1 MKSNF
6 PVYLVACVVLSGIFG
21 AAAQAQS
28 HVKTHPD
35 TAQKTAQQPAD
46 APTIVQLLKKQFDK
60 PKSPLT
66 VMPVTVEGDWAM
78 AGWLQDERGGRALLN
93 KRQGQW
99 VIVVCGG
106 DGLLQ
111 AGALSQTG
119 MKTDAAQKLTMK
131 AQSAERL
138 LPADTLKK
146 FASFEGMLRVDGG
159 AHDAHGAHGTH
170 GTPPKH

>member
-1 MKSNF
+1 MKYINIIA
-6 PVYLVACVVLSGIFG
+6 LTLSL
-21 AAAQAQS
+21 AAHMNMVMAHPDAA
-28 HVKTHPD
+28 VKTAP
-35 TAQKTAQQPAD
+35 QQAEVQ
-46 APTIVQLLKKQFDK
+46 AIVHVLKKQFDK

-78 AGWLQDERGGRALLN
+78 AGWLQDMRGGRALLN
-93 KRQGQW
+93 KRHGQW

-119 MKTDAAQKLTMK
+119 MKTDVAQKLSMK
-131 AQSAERL
+131 AQSAERR
-138 LPADTLKK
+138 LPAEILKK

-159 AHDAHGAHGTH
+159 AHDAHGVHGAHGKH
-170 GTPPKH
+170 PKH